1 MSGNV
6 LQENRTNTDTEIIY
20 DYIIITHIY
29 KRILLMKKRAY
40 ERVALDKKVQFLI
53 SEELYPATIKNIS
66 QNGMFIE
73 TEAPLPFH
81 SNLDANLPFKYNL
94 KVLIDFKNDILE
106 VPVRVKRLVKNGS
119 AFNAMGVALIDTS
132 QEYMD
137 FMSGLAV
144 AN

>member
-1 MSGNV
+1 
-6 LQENRTNTDTEIIY
+6 
-20 DYIIITHIY
+20 
-29 KRILLMKKRAY
+29 MKKRAY
-40 ERVALDKKVQFLI
+40 ERVSLDRKVQFLI
-53 SEELYPATIKNIS
+53 SEEKYPATIKNIS

-73 TEAPLPFH
+73 TEEPLPFH

-119 AFNAMGVALIDTS
+119 AFNGMGVALIDTS

>member
-1 MSGNV
+1 
-6 LQENRTNTDTEIIY
+6 
-20 DYIIITHIY
+20 
-29 KRILLMKKRAY
+29 MKKRAY
-40 ERVALDKKVQFLI
+40 ERVSLDRKVQFLI
-53 SEELYPATIKNIS
+53 SDELYPATIKNIS

-73 TEAPLPFH
+73 TEEPLPFH

-94 KVLIDFKNDILE
+94 RVLIDFKNDILE

-119 AFNAMGVALIDTS
+119 FFNGMGVALIDTS

-137 FMSGLAV
+137 FMSGLTV